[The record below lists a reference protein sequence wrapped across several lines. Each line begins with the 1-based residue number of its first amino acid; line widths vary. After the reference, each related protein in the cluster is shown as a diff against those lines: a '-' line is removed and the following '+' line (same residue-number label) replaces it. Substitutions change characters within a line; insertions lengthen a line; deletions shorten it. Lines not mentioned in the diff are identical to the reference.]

1 MRWADFHRRCAPDQP
16 LPSAADPSQA
26 RHAGLGLH
34 GAGGLPGAGGFQA
47 AGGLASLVPSQVT
60 AGHPTTG
67 HPTTGQPTQR
77 QQSLP
82 DGAPRIT
89 KAVLQDLVRRREAS
103 RASEHLATPVVPPPP
118 REAPPPEAR
127 AA

>member
-1 MRWADFHRRCAPDQP
+1 MP
-16 LPSAADPSQA
+16 AA
-26 RHAGLGLH
+26 GGLH
-34 GAGGLPGAGGFQA
+34 GAGGLQA
-47 AGGLASLVPSQVT
+47 AGGLASLVPSQLT
-60 AGHPTTG
+60 AG
-67 HPTTGQPTQR
+67 QSTQR

-103 RASEHLATPVVPPPP
+103 RASEHLALPVLPPPPP
-118 REAPPPEAR
+118 REVPPPEAR

>member
-1 MRWADFHRRCAPDQP
+1 MP
-16 LPSAADPSQA
+16 AA
-26 RHAGLGLH
+26 GGLH
-34 GAGGLPGAGGFQA
+34 GAGGLQA
-47 AGGLASLVPSQVT
+47 AGGLASLVPSQLT
-60 AGHPTTG
+60 AG
-67 HPTTGQPTQR
+67 QSTQR

-103 RASEHLATPVVPPPP
+103 RASEHLAVPVLPP
-118 REAPPPEAR
+118 PPPEAR